1 MYLRGQ
7 YRHGSVKPP
16 YGMGRAD
23 QRVAVLIRRA
33 GYALGGVGGNGGR
46 RGATC
51 QQDTG
56 HEGPDF
62 SARQGKQAPL
72 KGVYSCGT
80 RPQSGAWLDAVW
92 REKTRLHHNPRH
104 TAPMAAHTTSACRS
118 MAATNGQR
126 YSLTMG

>member
-7 YRHGSVKPP
+7 RRHGSVKPP

-33 GYALGGVGGNGGR
+33 GYAFGCVGLP
-46 RGATC
+46 C
-51 QQDTG
+51 QKTQ
-56 HEGPDF
+56 
-62 SARQGKQAPL
+62 QA
-72 KGVYSCGT
+72 KGY
-80 RPQSGAWLDAVW
+80 
-92 REKTRLHHNPRH
+92 KPRH
-104 TAPMAAHTTSACRS
+104 TAPMQAHTTSACRS